1 MLLILTLNALLF
13 TASMSQITGYGNTT
27 VAYGRDSKYGC
38 AVADPTGVLQVTWQ
52 RLFPDRSIENL
63 ATYNR
68 RFGEHVNDPYRGK
81 VIFTEAM
88 LSSSSITL
96 ANVTWA
102 DESCYICSFNVYPDG
117 FKTEVHAPSS
127 DPEEEEEEEEV
138 VFSCSATGKPAPT
151 IQWEIPSE
159 ATHTHRQPITTVAN
173 GDKTFTSS
181 SNITLRLPA
190 GWEGHV
196 DCLLNSGAM
205 GQRSERIP
213 FSLPAREKPE
223 EEGKPAPTIK
233 WEIPSQATHTH
244 RQQMETRR
252 LPAAAT
258 SLCDSLL
265 VMFLPETVP
274 PAGLSALVETQ
285 HTVMAAVGEESCLQ
299 CQLNVLQVTW
309 QKVLPVG
316 VDDIATYT
324 RKFGQTVNAGFKGRV
339 EFKTAGLQNCSINIM
354 NVTERDEGCYRCL
367 FNTLPEGAFIGI
379 TCLKIYELHGP
390 FLHVVDSV
398 VSCSATGRPAPTL
411 TLTLPHNNSTTVANS
426 NGTVTVTMTARLH
439 DNSREVGCDARVLS
453 SPHKEA
459 SMAIPEVKISSD
471 DDGKTQSTSGTALV
485 TATVVSVTFIIII
498 IVIIIIII
506 IVVKET
512 RRKENGQ

>member
-1 MLLILTLNALLF
+1 MLLILTLTALLF

-27 VAYGRDSKYGC
+27 VAYGRNSKYGC

-81 VIFTEAM
+81 VIFTEAT

-117 FKTEVHAPSS
+117 SMRKQICLTVQGISSFKTEVHAPSS
-127 DPEEEEEEEEV
+127 DHEEEEEEGV

-223 EEGKPAPTIK
+223 EE
-233 WEIPSQATHTH
+233 E
-244 RQQMETRR
+244 
-252 LPAAAT
+252 
-258 SLCDSLL
+258 
-265 VMFLPETVP
+265 
-274 PAGLSALVETQ
+274 
-285 HTVMAAVGEESCLQ
+285 
-299 CQLNVLQVTW
+299 
-309 QKVLPVG
+309 
-316 VDDIATYT
+316 
-324 RKFGQTVNAGFKGRV
+324 
-339 EFKTAGLQNCSINIM
+339 
-354 NVTERDEGCYRCL
+354 
-367 FNTLPEGAFIGI
+367 
-379 TCLKIYELHGP
+379 
-390 FLHVVDSV
+390 
-398 VSCSATGRPAPTL
+398 
-411 TLTLPHNNSTTVANS
+411 
-426 NGTVTVTMTARLH
+426 
-439 DNSREVGCDARVLS
+439 
-453 SPHKEA
+453 
-459 SMAIPEVKISSD
+459 
-471 DDGKTQSTSGTALV
+471 KTQSTSGTALV
-485 TATVVSVTFIIII
+485 TATVLSVTFIIII
-498 IVIIIIII
+498 IV
-506 IVVKET
+506 VVAIKRT
-512 RRKENGQ
+512 RLRRPEERKMGNNDLNLVLM